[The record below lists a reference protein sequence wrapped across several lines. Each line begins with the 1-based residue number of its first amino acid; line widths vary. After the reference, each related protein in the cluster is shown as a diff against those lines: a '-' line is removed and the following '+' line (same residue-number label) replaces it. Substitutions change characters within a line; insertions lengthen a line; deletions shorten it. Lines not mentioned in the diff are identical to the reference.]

1 MEQYPGVPREEKASR
16 GWQIAL
22 GCGAG
27 CLILLVAAG
36 IGCSLLWHHL
46 RARKPVSKDV
56 SVLTGSEVL
65 YARLY
70 VNAKDPGMAAL
81 RAHLMEALQRMQ
93 EEASHGKQRGVFMGV
108 PPDAEMLPA
117 RLELRAYPPGP
128 GEERP
133 WVGEVDL
140 SGGFNI
146 LSTALRFVGR
156 KEREVVGDA
165 SLYHFTEKE
174 GEQRDAWIG
183 MSGNRVLF
191 AKRKE
196 LLVPLLDGS
205 HPARAVEPP
214 PAVRGLMDA
223 TQQAAEDAIGWTV
236 GGENLR
242 APWLRSGA
250 TSLDLVDDERIA
262 FRLALT
268 VPATEDRE
276 AMGRIVAAWV
286 RDKVPEGLEV
296 NLGEPEWIGPG
307 TVRYTGEITGL
318 SAALDD
324 WFETRMGEAE
334 EATRP
339 RAPAR
344 P

>member
-1 MEQYPGVPREEKASR
+1 MSEFSGRPPEEKTSR

-46 RARKPVSKDV
+46 RARRPVSKDV

-65 YARLY
+65 YGRFYLD
-70 VNAKDPGMAAL
+70 AKDPGMAAL

-93 EEASHGKQRGVFMGV
+93 EEASHGKQRGRFMGV
-108 PPDAEMLPA
+108 PPDAEFLPA
-117 RLELRAYPPGP
+117 RLELRAYPPAQGQD
-128 GEERP
+128 RP

-140 SGGFNI
+140 SGGFNL

-156 KEREVVGDA
+156 KERVVVGDA

-174 GEQRDAWIG
+174 GERRDAWIG
-183 MSGNRVLF
+183 VLGNRVLF
-191 AKRKE
+191 AKQRE

-205 HPARAVEPP
+205 HPAKPTAP
-214 PAVRGLMDA
+214 PAAVQGLVAA
-223 TQQAAEDAIGWTV
+223 TEQAAEDAVGWTL
-236 GGENLR
+236 GGEDLD
-242 APWLRSGA
+242 APWLQSGA
-250 TSLDLVDDERIA
+250 ASLDLVDDERIA
-262 FRLALT
+262 FRLALE
-268 VPATEDRE
+268 VPATEDR
-276 AMGRIVAAWV
+276 AAIGRIVAAWV

-307 TVRYTGEITGL
+307 TIRYRGEITGL

-324 WFETRMGEAE
+324 WFDSHMGEGAD
-334 EATRP
+334 ATRP
-339 RAPAR
+339 RDPAR

>member
-1 MEQYPGVPREEKASR
+1 MSEYGGAPREEKASR

-46 RARKPVSKDV
+46 RARRPVSKDV
-56 SVLTGSEVL
+56 SVLTGTEVL

-70 VNAKDPGMAAL
+70 VDAKDPGMAAL
-81 RAHLMEALQRMQ
+81 RAHLMQALQRMQ
-93 EEASHGKQRGVFMGV
+93 EEASQGKQRGVFMGV
-108 PPDAEMLPA
+108 PPDADLLPA
-117 RLELRAYPPGP
+117 RLELRAYPPAP

-140 SGGFNI
+140 SGGFNL

-156 KEREVVGDA
+156 KERQVVGDA

-174 GEQRDAWIG
+174 GERRDAWIG
-183 MSGNRVLF
+183 ISGNRVLF
-191 AKRKE
+191 AKRRE

-205 HPARAVEPP
+205 HPMRAVAP
-214 PAVRGLMDA
+214 PAAVQGLVEA
-223 TQQAAEDAIGWTV
+223 TRQAAEDAVGWTP
-236 GGENLR
+236 GGSDPA

-262 FRLALT
+262 FRLALE
-268 VPATEDRE
+268 VPASEDRQ
-276 AMGRIVAAWV
+276 AIGRIVAAWA

-296 NLGEPEWIGPG
+296 NLGEPDWIGPG
-307 TVRYTGEITGL
+307 TIRYRGEITGL

-324 WFETRMGEAE
+324 WFDSRMGEGAD
-334 EATRP
+334 ATRP
-339 RAPAR
+339 RDPAR